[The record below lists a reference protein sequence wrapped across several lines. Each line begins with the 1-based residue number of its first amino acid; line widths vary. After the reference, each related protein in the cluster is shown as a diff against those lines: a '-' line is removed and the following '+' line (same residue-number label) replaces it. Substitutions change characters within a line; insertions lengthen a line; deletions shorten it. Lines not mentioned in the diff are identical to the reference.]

1 MCSIN
6 SCDMMK
12 ACYWSV
18 GISIVLFLLFNCSNE
33 KTVPGEKIARQY
45 CGSCHAFPNP
55 DLLDKSTWKKNVLPK
70 MSAKLGISSYN
81 GEYIATVT
89 NADTIKTVYNTA
101 ISFNDWTKIVQYYT
115 SEAPLKLP
123 GQNRLQVQSYTNLF
137 FVKEAIIKNNKPSTL
152 FIKIDPGNHLVY
164 AGSMYDSSL
173 MIFNQNLQ
181 MLQKHKLGG
190 TPVDMCFNNDLA
202 LKRDRSGVLTS
213 IGSFYPTN
221 QENGT
226 IEQFYIS
233 PDHKMRSGAVIAKD
247 LPRPVQTTILDVN
260 NENEKEYL
268 VCGFGNET
276 GSLFY
281 LQKKDRDLFEKKLLR
296 PLHGAVNSIVEDVN
310 KDRLP
315 DIITLFAQGDEGI
328 FLFTNKGNGAFETKE
343 LLRFPPA
350 YGSSHFELQDVNN
363 DGFKDIVYTC
373 GDNFDY
379 SRILKNYHGVYIF
392 LNDGNYR
399 FSQKYFFP
407 INGCY
412 KALARDFDMDGD
424 MDIATISFFPD
435 EKNQPQEA
443 FVYLENKGN
452 LKFTPYTIQ
461 QSGRAKWI
469 TMDAGDIDGDGD
481 EDIVIGSLAMQDK
494 SETSLNKPII
504 NPTFLLL
511 ENQTK

>member
-1 MCSIN
+1 MI
-6 SCDMMK
+6 K

-18 GISIVLFLLFNCSNE
+18 GFSIVLFLLFNCDNKKTISGE
-33 KTVPGEKIARQY
+33 KTARKY
-45 CGSCHAFPNP
+45 CGSCHLFPNP
-55 DLLDKSTWKKNVLPK
+55 DLLDKSTWEKNVLPK

-81 GEYIATVT
+81 GEYMATIT
-89 NADTIKTVYNTA
+89 NADTTKSVHNNA

-115 SEAPLKLP
+115 SEAPLRLP
-123 GQNRLQVQSYTNLF
+123 GQSRPPVQSYTNLF
-137 FVKEAIIKNNKPSTL
+137 FVKEANIKNNNSSTVFL
-152 FIKIDPGNHLVY
+152 KIDPGNHLVY
-164 AGSMYDSSL
+164 AGSMYDSSI
-173 MIFNQNLQ
+173 MIFSQNLQ
-181 MLQKHKLGG
+181 MLQKQKLSRI
-190 TPVDMCFNNDLA
+190 PVDICFDNDLA
-202 LKRDRSGVLTS
+202 LKGSRTGVLTS
-213 IGSFYPTN
+213 IGSFYPSN

-226 IEQFYIS
+226 IEDFYIS
-233 PDHKMRSGAVIAKD
+233 PDLKMRPGAIIAKD
-247 LPRPVQTTILDVN
+247 LARPVQTTILNINKDS
-260 NENEKEYL
+260 EKEYL
-268 VCGFGNET
+268 VCSFGNES

-281 LQKKDRDLFEKKLLR
+281 LQKKARDQFEKKSLR
-296 PLHGAVNSIVEDVN
+296 PLPGAVNSIVEDVN
-310 KDRLP
+310 KDGLP

-328 FLFTNKGNGAFETKE
+328 FLLTNKSKGAFETKNF
-343 LLRFPPA
+343 LRFPPA

-392 LNDGNYR
+392 LNNGSYR
-399 FSQKYFFP
+399 FSQKYFFS

-452 LKFTPYTIQ
+452 LKFTPYTIR
-461 QSGRAKWI
+461 QSSRGRWI

-494 SETSLNKPII
+494 SGTPVNKSMS
-504 NPTFLLL
+504 NSAFLLL
-511 ENQTK
+511 KNQTR